1 MKGERKTNM
10 YDGLVFR
17 SNRRICRMVSLLSL
31 LICMYVAFFTQTG
44 SGYEYYWIIPAMFSL
59 LLFFSP
65 VLNYTDFTNVGPLV
79 LAYTMTV
86 KYAIS
91 PLLSCIAGYESR
103 LGIYPSVA
111 NLHKAVFLTLYELV
125 AIYIV
130 CVMCTKKYSR
140 RIQIQEAEVEP
151 MHRYWVHFLLIIIGF
166 GSFFLVPSAFIDY
179 RFIFNQNDL
188 AANIIIT
195 APGAGV
201 FRTFYIIARYSLII
215 LITNFF
221 YRRNLKRKSI
231 VNVIGAFV
239 PIMINCIH
247 VSNLSRISILV
258 PMVIGVSLSTQF
270 FSDKK
275 EKRTIIVFCVGIGIA
290 FLVVL
295 SFLKFFGTGRGDASN
310 ASSIAWWAD
319 TVNMYFTG
327 VKETAVGCAGEEII
341 HGAYGYNRLALLIND
356 LLSNVS
362 LLSNLSDPMRG
373 TVRLYNTAYFGRNII
388 SQIPPNVTA
397 GSYYFSSFFAGL
409 WPALFV
415 WLSYHFTY
423 KCKTKHHLDERFVF
437 TFPAIWCGLVL
448 MISTTMIF
456 ANSVNVALFYG
467 ITLLFNRKIV
477 LWSK

>member
-1 MKGERKTNM
+1 M

-59 LLFFSP
+59 LLFVSP

-275 EKRTIIVFCVGIGIA
+275 EK
-290 FLVVL
+290 
-295 SFLKFFGTGRGDASN
+295 
-310 ASSIAWWAD
+310 
-319 TVNMYFTG
+319 
-327 VKETAVGCAGEEII
+327 EQ
-341 HGAYGYNRLALLIND
+341 LLCF
-356 LLSNVS
+356 VS
-362 LLSNLSDPMRG
+362 
-373 TVRLYNTAYFGRNII
+373 
-388 SQIPPNVTA
+388 
-397 GSYYFSSFFAGL
+397 
-409 WPALFV
+409 
-415 WLSYHFTY
+415 
-423 KCKTKHHLDERFVF
+423 E
-437 TFPAIWCGLVL
+437 
-448 MISTTMIF
+448 
-456 ANSVNVALFYG
+456 
-467 ITLLFNRKIV
+467 
-477 LWSK
+477 